1 MVEAALSD
9 VGGLAELVDADRL
22 IAALE
27 EQPRGRRDDPIAC
40 V

>member
-27 EQPRGRRDDPIAC
+27 E
-40 V
+40 